1 MTLVAKLQITFQ
13 QKSVLLRI
21 ALKEKGVG
29 TTVQAW
35 AADGTWSKAS
45 LS

>member
-13 QKSVLLRI
+13 QKNVLLRI
-21 ALKEKGVG
+21 ALEEKDVG
-29 TTVQAW
+29 ATIQAW
-35 AADGTWSKAS
+35 AADGTWSRAS